1 MKYSKFLIGFVLVT
15 SSVSASF
22 AQTDDIKE
30 WKKKLKT
37 LTPEQYKTLVDD
49 NNALQKE
56 VGDLKS
62 ETEHYRSESES
73 KDAQIAKLESQLK
86 SLKDSVPAVQ
96 EAPAVVA
103 KSADMPATNNQSS
116 VASSKASTKGL
127 VYKVQIGAFRNK
139 NLQVYLNN
147 HKNFSGDEDA
157 DGTRKYT
164 LGEFSDYWEADRFK
178 KYLREM
184 GVKDAWIVSYKDGQR
199 VEMKK
204 ALENA
209 L

>member
-1 MKYSKFLIGFVLVT
+1 MKYTKLIIAFALVS
-15 SSVSASF
+15 SSVSLSF
-22 AQTDDIKE
+22 GQTEEIKE

-37 LTPEQYKTLVDD
+37 LTPEQYKTLVED
-49 NNALQKE
+49 NNNLQKE

-62 ETEHYRSESES
+62 ESEHYRSESQS

-86 SLKDSVPAVQ
+86 SLKDS
-96 EAPAVVA
+96 
-103 KSADMPATNNQSS
+103 MPATPAVAATPTPAPANSKTNMASNKPS
-116 VASSKASTKGL
+116 VSGL

-147 HKNFSGDEDA
+147 HKNFSGDEDS

-164 LGEFSDYWEADRFK
+164 LGEFADYWEADRFK

-184 GVKDAWIVSYKDGQR
+184 GVKDAWIVSYKDGKR